1 MLGQAIGAGLSASF
15 DGEAELQAGD
25 QAFELLLVPP
35 LAGTDEALDRHASG
49 VGQSQQNAAVR
60 LLDAEIDVVVWLKH
74 IADFLERTVH
84 AGT

>member
-1 MLGQAIGAGLSASF
+1 MLGEAIRAGLSASF

-35 LAGTDEALDRHASG
+35 LAGADETLHRHTCR
-49 VGQSQQNAAVR
+49 VGQGQQNTSVGF
-60 LLDAEIDVVVWLKH
+60 LDAEIDVVVWLKH